1 MTEVKSLPLGIT
13 DFAIFRDHNYIY
25 VDKTDLIA
33 QIASYRV
40 PIFLARPRRFGKST
54 LVNTFEELFSHGLE
68 RFKGLKIDT
77 QNLWQDKTYKVLHLD
92 FSDIKE
98 VSKQITFSESLQNLL
113 ASAFKNLK
121 LNFEKTEDVIG
132 SFRSALQDIKD
143 KDSLVLLVDEYDAPL
158 TAVMNKKAE
167 FEERRAILSNFFS
180 CIKVNSGKFRFFF
193 FTGVTRYS
201 QVSIFSAFNNLK
213 DLSLNPLY
221 GAIVGYTQEEIE
233 HYFKAYLQRSAIA
246 LNKKKNTTLYDVKL
260 ILQKLKDHYDGY
272 SFDKECSSHVYNPWS
287 ILNFLSEPENDFD
300 HYWLDTGGSKP
311 SLLVNYI
318 KEILDKKFDKSKL
331 LNYLDSNVKILIS
344 KDKLSP
350 TSESIDESSFPF
362 EAILYQAGYFTL
374 KEVDG
379 SDFYIGL
386 PNLEVEEAFD
396 SIVLERL
403 LNKST
408 EGLKQEH
415 KQNAKDALKN
425 KDLRG
430 FKALLNAILNEF
442 SYESV
447 PSFKEVHFRDV
458 YKVTLRCLDF
468 ITYSEYQTSQ
478 GRSDLCVV
486 TDKYLYVI
494 EFKVIGENQSKL
506 IEHTLEDVKAQVLER
521 KYNLRLD
528 PLLSERQVVALA
540 CVIVNQSKDASHDKP
555 YRGVVALEEVTI
567 NQLK

>member
-1 MTEVKSLPLGIT
+1 M
-13 DFAIFRDHNYIY
+13 
-25 VDKTDLIA
+25 
-33 QIASYRV
+33 
-40 PIFLARPRRFGKST
+40 
-54 LVNTFEELFSHGLE
+54 
-68 RFKGLKIDT
+68 
-77 QNLWQDKTYKVLHLD
+77 
-92 FSDIKE
+92 
-98 VSKQITFSESLQNLL
+98 
-113 ASAFKNLK
+113 
-121 LNFEKTEDVIG
+121 
-132 SFRSALQDIKD
+132 
-143 KDSLVLLVDEYDAPL
+143 
-158 TAVMNKKAE
+158 
-167 FEERRAILSNFFS
+167 
-180 CIKVNSGKFRFFF
+180 
-193 FTGVTRYS
+193 
-201 QVSIFSAFNNLK
+201 
-213 DLSLNPLY
+213 
-221 GAIVGYTQEEIE
+221 
-233 HYFKAYLQRSAIA
+233 
-246 LNKKKNTTLYDVKL
+246 
-260 ILQKLKDHYDGY
+260 
-272 SFDKECSSHVYNPWS
+272 
-287 ILNFLSEPENDFD
+287 
-300 HYWLDTGGSKP
+300 
-311 SLLVNYI
+311 
-318 KEILDKKFDKSKL
+318 
-331 LNYLDSNVKILIS
+331 
-344 KDKLSP
+344 
-350 TSESIDESSFPF
+350 
-362 EAILYQAGYFTL
+362 
-374 KEVDG
+374 
-379 SDFYIGL
+379 

-506 IEHTLEDVKAQVLER
+506 IEHTLEDAKAQVLER